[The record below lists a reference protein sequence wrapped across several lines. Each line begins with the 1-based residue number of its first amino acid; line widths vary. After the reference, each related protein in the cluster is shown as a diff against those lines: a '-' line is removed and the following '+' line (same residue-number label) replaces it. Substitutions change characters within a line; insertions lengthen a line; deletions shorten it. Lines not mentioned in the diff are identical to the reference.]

1 MYARNGENMGKMKQL
16 LIETREDEALMMEE
30 AHYWALVDNVAQ
42 WMVDNKSTV
51 ILSDIE
57 KKVLSMYEAKGVKN
71 GQAALGIK
79 ENT

>member
-1 MYARNGENMGKMKQL
+1 MYSKMYARNGENMGKMKQL
-16 LIETREDEALMMEE
+16 LIETQEDEALMMEE

-57 KKVLSMYEAKGVKN
+57 KKVLSMYEAKGVK
-71 GQAALGIK
+71 K
-79 ENT
+79 

>member
-1 MYARNGENMGKMKQL
+1 MYSNFHAKKENMMGKLKNTLINESFMLKEEEDL
-16 LIETREDEALMMEE
+16 LMEE

-57 KKVLSMYEAKGVKN
+57 KKVLSMYEAKGVK
-71 GQAALGIK
+71 K
-79 ENT
+79 

>member
-1 MYARNGENMGKMKQL
+1 MYSKMYARNGENMGKMKQL
-16 LIETREDEALMMEE
+16 LLEKQEDEDLMMEE

-57 KKVLSMYEAKGVKN
+57 KKVLSMYEAKGVK
-71 GQAALGIK
+71 K
-79 ENT
+79 

>member
-1 MYARNGENMGKMKQL
+1 MYSKMYARNGENMGKMKQM
-16 LIETREDEALMMEE
+16 LIETQEDEALMMEE

-57 KKVLSMYEAKGVKN
+57 KKVLSMYEAKGVK
-71 GQAALGIK
+71 K
-79 ENT
+79 

>member
-1 MYARNGENMGKMKQL
+1 MPKWRNKMGKMKQL
-16 LIETREDEALMMEE
+16 LIETQEDEALMMEE

-57 KKVLSMYEAKGVKN
+57 KKVLSMYEAKGVK
-71 GQAALGIK
+71 K
-79 ENT
+79 

>member
-16 LIETREDEALMMEE
+16 LIETQEDEALMMEE

-57 KKVLSMYEAKGVKN
+57 KKVLSMYEAKGVRK
-71 GQAALGIK
+71 
-79 ENT
+79 

>member
-1 MYARNGENMGKMKQL
+1 MGKMKQM
-16 LIETREDEALMMEE
+16 LIETHEDEALMMEE

-57 KKVLSMYEAKGVKN
+57 KKVLSMYEAKGVK
-71 GQAALGIK
+71 K
-79 ENT
+79 

>member
-1 MYARNGENMGKMKQL
+1 MGKMKQM
-16 LIETREDEALMMEE
+16 LIETQEDEALMMEE

-57 KKVLSMYEAKGVKN
+57 KKVLSMYEAKGVK
-71 GQAALGIK
+71 K
-79 ENT
+79 